1 MSLNRGANGYSTRA
15 TRAALDEL
23 ERLFEKVRD
32 QALREAEKGGKDRPN
47 LLRDLD
53 SKQRRV
59 LPLFRKSR
67 EIAAKD
73 IAARVD
79 R

>member
-1 MSLNRGANGYSTRA
+1 
-15 TRAALDEL
+15 
-23 ERLFEKVRD
+23 VRD
-32 QALREAEKGGKDRPN
+32 QALREAEKGGKDRSN

-53 SKQRRV
+53 SRQRRV